1 MTWVTNILRSL
12 STPVP
17 AKTEQELPEQLGV
30 ELCPF
35 CGGVPVGGHPIG
47 TADDSRWALVCKL
60 CGATG
65 PLRTTKAACIEAW
78 NIRTVK
84 HTADS
89 AEVTA
94 YLEVA
99 SKWRLSFPEHIGVIV
114 EHLLE
119 CSACAY
125 TLTSTNWKEVVDA
138 ASSHSLTFGALHVLR
153 SRTPALQVNAAGG
166 FVMMGFVDATFRQ
179 VPRPDSA
186 NMTSPLA
193 TITAERSAN
202 IK

>member
-1 MTWVTNILRSL
+1 MTWVRNLLRSL

-17 AKTEQELPEQLGV
+17 VKTEQELPEQLWV

-35 CGGVPVGGHPIG
+35 CGGAPLGGHPIG

-78 NIRTVK
+78 NTRTVK

-94 YLEVA
+94 
-99 SKWRLSFPEHIGVIV
+99 
-114 EHLLE
+114 
-119 CSACAY
+119 
-125 TLTSTNWKEVVDA
+125 
-138 ASSHSLTFGALHVLR
+138 
-153 SRTPALQVNAAGG
+153 
-166 FVMMGFVDATFRQ
+166 
-179 VPRPDSA
+179 
-186 NMTSPLA
+186 
-193 TITAERSAN
+193 
-202 IK
+202 